1 MDFTFNTPPEI
12 IFRSGSIKD
21 LGTII
26 APRFTRPVLLT
37 DKGLIDAG
45 LVQPALDALNT
56 AGLETLLFDDV
67 AADPP
72 AAKVKLAVEAARQH
86 NADGVIGLGGG
97 SSMDTAKIV
106 SVLMNSD
113 QTLEDI
119 YGTDMVKGARMPLVL
134 SPTTAGT
141 GSEVTSISVITTEQD
156 TKVAVVDNALYPD
169 LAVLDPVLTMD
180 LPRHVTA
187 ATGIDAMVHAIE
199 AYTNIHRKN
208 PVSDGLAREALR
220 LLSTNVVTACDT
232 PGNRDARE
240 AMLLGA
246 MLAGQAF
253 ANSPVGAVHGMAY
266 PLGGIFHI
274 PHGLSNSLMLE
285 PVLRFNAP
293 KADHLYAQLADVI
306 APGATGSAAQKC
318 DAFIKRI
325 VEIVE
330 ATGVERKL
338 SQLGISH
345 NDIPRMAED
354 AMKGE
359 RVLRNNPRKVTYDD
373 AIAMYTEVL

>member
-141 GSEVTSISVITTEQD
+141 GSEVTSISVITTEED

-180 LPRHVTA
+180 LSL
-187 ATGIDAMVHAIE
+187 
-199 AYTNIHRKN
+199 IH
-208 PVSDGLAREALR
+208 
-220 LLSTNVVTACDT
+220 
-232 PGNRDARE
+232 
-240 AMLLGA
+240 
-246 MLAGQAF
+246 
-253 ANSPVGAVHGMAY
+253 
-266 PLGGIFHI
+266 I
-274 PHGLSNSLMLE
+274 
-285 PVLRFNAP
+285 
-293 KADHLYAQLADVI
+293 
-306 APGATGSAAQKC
+306 
-318 DAFIKRI
+318 
-325 VEIVE
+325 
-330 ATGVERKL
+330 
-338 SQLGISH
+338 
-345 NDIPRMAED
+345 
-354 AMKGE
+354 
-359 RVLRNNPRKVTYDD
+359 
-373 AIAMYTEVL
+373 

>member
-1 MDFTFNTPPEI
+1 MDFTFNTPPDI
-12 IFRSGSIKD
+12 VFKSGSTKALGGIIK
-21 LGTII
+21 
-26 APRFTRPVLLT
+26 PRFQRPILLT

-45 LVQPALDALNT
+45 LVQPALESLKA

-72 AAKVKLAVEAARQH
+72 AAKVKLAVDAARQH

-97 SSMDTAKIV
+97 SSMDTAKV
-106 SVLMNSD
+106 VAVLMNSG
-113 QTLEDI
+113 QTLEEI
-119 YGTDMVKGARMPLVL
+119 YGTDMVKGKRMPLVL

-141 GSEVTSISVITTEQD
+141 GSEVTSISVITTEED

-169 LAVLDPVLTMD
+169 LAVLDPELTMG
-180 LPRHVTA
+180 LPRNVTA

-199 AYTNIHRKN
+199 AYTNINRKN
-208 PVSDGLAREALR
+208 PVSDALAREALR
-220 LLSTNVVTACDT
+220 LLSTNIVTACET
-232 PGNRDARE
+232 PGNREARE

-293 KADHLYAQLADVI
+293 NADHQYAELADVI
-306 APGATGSAAQKC
+306 APDATGSNAEKC

-354 AMKGE
+354 AMKGQ
-359 RVLRNNPRKVTYDD
+359 RVLQNNPREVTYDD
-373 AIAMYTEVL
+373 ALTMYTEVL